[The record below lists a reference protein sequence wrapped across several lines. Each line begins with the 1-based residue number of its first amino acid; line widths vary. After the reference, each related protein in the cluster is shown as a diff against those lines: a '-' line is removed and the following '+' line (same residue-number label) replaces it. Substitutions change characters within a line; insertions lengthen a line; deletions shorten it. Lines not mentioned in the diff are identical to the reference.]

1 MISTRSSFT
10 QLKPSGLGLKGL
22 RVGGA
27 QVSPKHSG
35 FVVNDQNGTCQDVLD
50 VVEKVKEAVRRET
63 GVQLECE
70 VRLIGR

>member
-1 MISTRSSFT
+1 M
-10 QLKPSGLGLKGL
+10 
-22 RVGGA
+22 GGA